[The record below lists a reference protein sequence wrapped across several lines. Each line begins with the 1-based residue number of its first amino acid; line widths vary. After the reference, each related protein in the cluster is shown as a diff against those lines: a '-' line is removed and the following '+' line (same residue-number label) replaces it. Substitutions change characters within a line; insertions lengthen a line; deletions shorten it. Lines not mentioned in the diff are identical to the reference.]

1 MTSQIISDDTV
12 ATRRGSVSSFNGSSL
27 SQSRYLFLMLGL
39 IAAFSIFN
47 FATLGRVPAFP
58 TGDDGQYAAA
68 AYQFWQTGRPGAAPF
83 KDVVGLDR
91 DVWAYGRIWAA
102 VQGVFLHFVGVSVF

>member
-1 MTSQIISDDTV
+1 MTSQIVSADT
-12 ATRRGSVSSFNGSSL
+12 AAIRQGSVSSFNGSSL

-58 TGDDGQYAAA
+58 HRDDGYYAAA
-68 AYQFWQTGRPGAAPF
+68 AYQFWQTGRPRCAQC

-91 DVWAYGRIWAA
+91 DVWVNGRIA
-102 VQGVFLHFVGVSVF
+102 